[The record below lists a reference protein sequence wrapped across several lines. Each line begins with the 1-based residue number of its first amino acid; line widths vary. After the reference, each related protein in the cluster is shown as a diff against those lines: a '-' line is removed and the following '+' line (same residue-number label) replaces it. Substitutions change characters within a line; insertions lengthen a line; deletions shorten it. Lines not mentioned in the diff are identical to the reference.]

1 MAKSLSD
8 VDSEFEDLIT
18 SIATN
23 YGMAPICPK
32 MIAMLHL
39 EGDDLSLDEISRR
52 TGYSL
57 ASVSNYARILENMGL
72 LTRFTKP
79 GTKRIYVRRYRD
91 MCEMV
96 SKLYAK
102 HYELNVKPLREKL
115 PLLISQYERISKE
128 GPSEQVREEAR
139 LRAKRLRELHRKM
152 AMFSKIG
159 KLLAALGGAR

>member
-1 MAKSLSD
+1 MAKAID
-8 VDSEFEDLIT
+8 EVDLEFERLIT

-39 EGDDLSLDEISRR
+39 EGDDLSLEEISKR

-79 GTKRIYVRRYRD
+79 GAKRIYVRRYKD

-96 SKLYAK
+96 NKVYAT

-115 PLLISQYERISKE
+115 PALIKEYEKISAE
-128 GPSEQVREEAR
+128 GPTPKVREAAR
-139 LRAKRLRELHRKM
+139 ERARRLRELHRKM
-152 AMFSKIG
+152 GMFAKIG
-159 KLLAALGGAR
+159 KLLATLGSI